1 MEAYQD
7 MLNKLTN
14 VGLKYESRPSTSAR
28 QGSSKEATVLIFV
41 LCPWAVLK
49 REAIR
54 NG

>member
-7 MLNKLTN
+7 VLTKLAS
-14 VGLKYESRPSTSAR
+14 VGLKYESRPSSNR
-28 QGSSKEATVLIFV
+28 SGSGKETTVLIFV